1 MRWRG
6 CGDGYAVTRSR
17 GYAVLR
23 FCRATAQPRN
33 LVAHS
38 QNVTLETLIIFG
50 SGIAAGAINAIA
62 GGGTLLTFPTLL
74 LFGTPEKVANAT
86 STLALVIGTSGSLYG
101 FRQHARNE
109 PHFPTHALSHF
120 LFWRCRLHSG
130 SQTPICASDNR
141 HGQPT
146 CAR

>member
-62 GGGTLLTFPTLL
+62 GGGTLISFPVLVWL
-74 LFGTPEKVANAT
+74 GRDPILANAT
-86 STLALVIGTSGSLYG
+86 NTVAIWPGSLTGAIG
-101 FRQHARNE
+101 FRRELATVRRW
-109 PHFPTHALSHF
+109 L
-120 LFWRCRLHSG
+120 LLLV
-130 SQTPICASDNR
+130 
-141 HGQPT
+141 
-146 CAR
+146 